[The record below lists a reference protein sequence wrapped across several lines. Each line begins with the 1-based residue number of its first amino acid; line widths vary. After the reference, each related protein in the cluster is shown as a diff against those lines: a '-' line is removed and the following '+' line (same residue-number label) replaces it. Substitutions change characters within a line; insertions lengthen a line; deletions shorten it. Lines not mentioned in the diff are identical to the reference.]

1 MLILKY
7 GLFVLVGYFM
17 AKILVVED
25 KPSMRK
31 MLKTNL
37 EIEGYTVIAEKSAT
51 DAINVLSE
59 DIDLILSDL
68 KMDGMDG
75 IEFLRYLRQNDNNKP
90 FILMTAFAKIKDA
103 VEAMKLGATDFIEKP
118 FEMDYLLFLI
128 KKTIKIGMVLKK

>member
-128 KKTIKIGMVLKK
+128 KKTIK